1 MTEMSLNWSLE
12 KSAHRDRTELDKE
25 AETEEESFWR
35 DKASLGSGFQEG
47 LLHYLPMDCGEA
59 N

>member
-1 MTEMSLNWSLE
+1 MSLNWSLE